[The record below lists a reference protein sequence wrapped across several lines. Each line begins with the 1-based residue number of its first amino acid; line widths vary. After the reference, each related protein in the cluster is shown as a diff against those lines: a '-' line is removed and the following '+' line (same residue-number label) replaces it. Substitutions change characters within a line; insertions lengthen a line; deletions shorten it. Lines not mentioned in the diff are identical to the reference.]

1 MKKFLAVCW
10 HVRHEF
16 RFDEMRKSARAA
28 QVYYYLDRGLAYKRR
43 MQNFTLF

>member
-10 HVRHEF
+10 HVRCEF
-16 RFDEMRKSARAA
+16 RHDMRKSAKAA
-28 QVYYYLDRGLAYKRR
+28 QVYYYLDKGLPFNRR